1 LPSRRTFTALVPHVR
16 IFEDRIEAQDLHGN
30 APKPRGRYVT
40 THCFVD
46 ANHAGDKKTRKS
58 VTGILIF
65 VNSAPIT
72 FYSKKQNTVE
82 ASTFGAEFVAMRT
95 AVEMIEELRLKLRY
109 FGVPIEGPTD
119 VFCDNESVFKNV
131 STPESTLKKKHLGI
145 CYHRSREAVAAGVI
159 RVAKEH
165 TSTNLADLFT
175 KCLDYLTRERLLDYF
190 TY

>member
-1 LPSRRTFTALVPHVR
+1 M
-16 IFEDRIEAQDLHGN
+16 
-30 APKPRGRYVT
+30 T

-46 ANHAGDKKTRKS
+46 ANHAGCKKTRKS
-58 VTGILIF
+58 VTGVLIF
-65 VNSAPIT
+65 INQAPII

-82 ASTFGAEFVAMRT
+82 VSTFGAEFVAMRT
-95 AVEMIEELRLKLRY
+95 AVEMIEALRIKLRY
-109 FGVPIEGPTD
+109 FGVPVEGPTD
-119 VFCDNESVFKNV
+119 VFCDNQSVFNNV

-145 CYHRSREAVAAGVI
+145 CYHRCREAVAAGVI

-175 KCLDYLTRERLLDYF
+175 KCLSFEDRERLLDYF